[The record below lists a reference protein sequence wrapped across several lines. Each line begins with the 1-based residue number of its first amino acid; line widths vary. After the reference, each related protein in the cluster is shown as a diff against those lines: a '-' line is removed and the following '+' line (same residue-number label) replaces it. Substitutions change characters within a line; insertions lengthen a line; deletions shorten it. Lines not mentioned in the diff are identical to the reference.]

1 MTFTESPTL
10 TAESTSRLTRTKH
23 FRIHYHEA
31 GEGHPIVLLHGSGP
45 GATGWSNFRPNIEAL
60 AAHHRVLAV
69 DMPGWGESDTQ
80 TAETGR
86 DHVETLLQFLDE
98 VGVEKAALVGNSMGG
113 MTAISTAVR
122 HPDRVSH
129 LITMGAPCPG
139 PSLFSA
145 GNGPS
150 EGLKVL
156 IEAYQEPTSE
166 NMKRLVRIMCFDPAL
181 ATDELAALRSAAATA
196 HPEHLRSFLE
206 GATATPA
213 ESSTAAFFGLAAQL
227 SSINT
232 PTMAIHGRD
241 DRVVH
246 FENSLRLTTV
256 VPDSRLVLL
265 NRCGH
270 WAQIEH
276 ASEFNR
282 LVASFV
288 GAH

>member
-1 MTFTESPTL
+1 MTSTSPVL
-10 TAESTSRLTRTKH
+10 TGESTSRFVQTKR

-31 GEGHPIVLLHGSGP
+31 GQGHPIVLLHGSGP

-60 AAHHRVLAV
+60 SAGHRVLAV

-86 DHVETLLQFLDE
+86 DHTATLIDFLDE
-98 VGVEKAALVGNSMGG
+98 VGVDRAALVGNSMGG
-113 MTAISTAVR
+113 MTAISAAVQ

-129 LITMGAPCPG
+129 LVTMGAPCPG
-139 PSLFSA
+139 PNLFSA

-156 IEAYQEPTSE
+156 IEAYQEPTAE
-166 NMKRLVRIMCFDPAL
+166 NMKRLVRIMCFDPAM
-181 ATDELAALRSAAATA
+181 ATDELAGLRSQAAAA

-206 GATATPA
+206 GGT
-213 ESSTAAFFGLAAQL
+213 SSAAAFFALAGQL
-227 SSINT
+227 GSIT
-232 PTMAIHGRD
+232 APTMAIHGRD

-276 ASEFNR
+276 AAEFNR
-282 LVASFV
+282 LVGSFV
-288 GAH
+288 SAT